1 MQPKG
6 CCVTSETWL
15 EKAVLL
21 LHGTIGK
28 LSHGT
33 KFPCCEE
40 AQATSAARHVHEEAF
55 WMTPVPAT
63 GSLQP
68 SERPQD
74 LAGCTQPP
82 GLWEMITYGI
92 AVSCHWSWGCFDT
105 QQSITRTE
113 TFPRNTGEPLLEWS
127 FTISVFG
134 HLLLK
139 QWPRC
144 VFSLNPPSTQA
155 AYLLKASLC
164 LSILM
169 LLKILAVKR
178 NV

>member
-1 MQPKG
+1 MLCNFRDMVRKG
-6 CCVTSETWL
+6 
-15 EKAVLL
+15 
-21 LHGTIGK
+21 
-28 LSHGT
+28 
-33 KFPCCEE
+33 
-40 AQATSAARHVHEEAF
+40 SAASSWHYREALS
-55 WMTPVPAT
+55 WNQVSLLWGGPGHISCQTRAWGSLLDDSSPSHWQPAT
-63 GSLQP
+63 IWETP
-68 SERPQD
+68 SENH